1 MNGLL
6 TMQKAKRILT
16 KNYIINT
23 GNDKV
28 TELLRCLA
36 VLWLSLAFA
45 ERKI

>member
-1 MNGLL
+1 
-6 TMQKAKRILT
+6 MQNLVFVKKYTIS
-16 KNYIINT
+16 T